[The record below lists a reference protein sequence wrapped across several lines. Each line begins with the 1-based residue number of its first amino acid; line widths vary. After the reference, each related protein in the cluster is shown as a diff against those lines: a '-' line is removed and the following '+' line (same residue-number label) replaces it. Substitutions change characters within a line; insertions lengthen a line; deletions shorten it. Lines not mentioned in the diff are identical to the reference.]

1 MLERSKD
8 THILIAVLPL
18 SIIEIRDK
26 VKKSLFSYDG
36 AWKQPFADERG
47 EVSWELISKTLVD
60 NSTSKNWWEQKALL
74 GDDEEIPT
82 AQVMTYTIIGHYLAT
97 GERMF
102 GRVYVRT
109 SSTDL
114 GNDHVGVGL
123 FNPANGLDIYTY
135 WNETRGDLLGL
146 AVSKTAEL

>member
-26 VKKSLFSYDG
+26 VEKSLFSYDG

-102 GRVYVRT
+102 ERVYVRT
-109 SSTDL
+109 SSMHYKVFL
-114 GNDHVGVGL
+114 SRVRRSFAISNR
-123 FNPANGLDIYTY
+123 IK
-135 WNETRGDLLGL
+135 RM
-146 AVSKTAEL
+146 